1 MVGYFQQEALTSFC
15 FSCLWDILRS
25 RAEANATCC
34 RLLPAP
40 VLPQASLQKSPDSQ
54 KNLLDLKKIH

>member
-15 FSCLWDILRS
+15 FSCSWDILRS

-40 VLPQASLQKSPDSQ
+40 VLPQASLQKSPGSQ
-54 KNLLDLKKIH
+54 KKFARSEKN